1 MKTVIFC
8 LLMTMLY
15 YSSHNHDAP
24 RPSSRHSKTTD
35 STHLI
40 IFHTEIQP
48 IFETHCMPCHFP
60 GGKMYDKLP
69 FDKQETILE
78 HEAGIFKRIK
88 NEKEVALIKE
98 FMAQQKGKP

>member
-1 MKTVIFC
+1 MKTVFFC
-8 LLMTMLY
+8 LLMTILF
-15 YSSHNHDAP
+15 YSPGNHNTP
-24 RPSSRHSKTTD
+24 RSYSRNSKQAD
-35 STHLI
+35 SFHQI
-40 IFHTEIQP
+40 IFQAEIQP

-69 FDKQETILE
+69 FDKPETILS

-98 FMAQQKGKP
+98 FMTQQNGKP